1 MWSRAVVTDAFL
13 RSVVKDVSVN
23 RNDRAITGLVM
34 LAHSLVHTYELAFPV
49 LIPIWLAEFDTTAAL
64 IGLVVTIGLSLFG
77 LGSLPAGVLADR
89 RGSQPLIVVCLLG
102 MGTAFLLVSAAPNLV
117 VLTLALVVWGAA
129 ASVYHPAGLSLITKG
144 VEERGN
150 AFAYHGTAGNVGTA
164 AGPLLV
170 TVLLFALG
178 GDWRIAAA
186 VLAIPALAGAVVAVR
201 VNIEESAALA
211 PTTANGGTRTDG
223 GAGGTDGSARTDDG
237 TGDKDDDADTGG
249 CGDVA
254 DGENA
259 GGGGSKASPGV
270 DSFADF
276 VSTSGTLLTGAF
288 VVVFAAVMLS
298 GLYYRGVLTFLPALL
313 SGFETIGPVSLAGRT
328 IESGR
333 VIFTGLLAVGVLGQ
347 FTGGKLTDRVP
358 VELGLVVGYGALA
371 VVALGYVPAA
381 NAGLVPILVLS
392 AVLGFVLFFV
402 QPFYQATVAEYSPPE
417 ARGLSYGYTYLGVF
431 GVGALG
437 ASIAGAILTY
447 FSRFALFVA
456 LAAFAL
462 GASGLAAVLYARGR

>member
-1 MWSRAVVTDAFL
+1 
-13 RSVVKDVSVN
+13 
-23 RNDRAITGLVM
+23 
-34 LAHSLVHTYELAFPV
+34 
-49 LIPIWLAEFDTTAAL
+49 
-64 IGLVVTIGLSLFG
+64 
-77 LGSLPAGVLADR
+77 
-89 RGSQPLIVVCLLG
+89 
-102 MGTAFLLVSAAPNLV
+102 
-117 VLTLALVVWGAA
+117 
-129 ASVYHPAGLSLITKG
+129 
-144 VEERGN
+144 
-150 AFAYHGTAGNVGTA
+150 
-164 AGPLLV
+164 
-170 TVLLFALG
+170 
-178 GDWRIAAA
+178 
-186 VLAIPALAGAVVAVR
+186 
-201 VNIEESAALA
+201 
-211 PTTANGGTRTDG
+211 
-223 GAGGTDGSARTDDG
+223 
-237 TGDKDDDADTGG
+237 
-249 CGDVA
+249 
-254 DGENA
+254 
-259 GGGGSKASPGV
+259 
-270 DSFADF
+270 
-276 VSTSGTLLTGAF
+276 LLTGAF

-333 VIFTGLLAVGVLGQ
+333 VIFTGLLTVGVLGQ

-447 FSRFALFVA
+447 SSRFALFVA